1 MSTYPIYLTKF
12 LRKMMDNESSKVS
25 YNLKEKQPSSKKL
38 LPFHGK
44 NHIRISLYTLIV
56 LFLGNLNA
64 LVDAVM
70 HPEIEYFDHE
80 HLIVGGVVM
89 VVTAVLFGIVSAYLL
104 RLEKTIETLNTLKG
118 LLPICSNCKKIRDPE
133 NAWHALEQYLSERSD
148 ILFTHSICPEC
159 YKELYGDIQ
168 KKLF

>member
-1 MSTYPIYLTKF
+1 MITYPLYLAKF
-12 LRKMMDNESSKVS
+12 QRKTMNNESAKVS
-25 YNLKEKQPSSKKL
+25 NTLKEKQPSSKKL

-44 NHIRISLYTLIV
+44 NYTRISLCTLIV

-70 HPEIEYFDHE
+70 HPEIEYFDEE
-80 HLIVGGVVM
+80 HLIVGGVIM
-89 VVTAVLFGIVSAYLL
+89 IVTAVLLGIVSVYLL
-104 RLEKTIETLNTLKG
+104 RLEKTIGELNTLQG
-118 LLPICSNCKKIRDPE
+118 LLPICSNCKKIRDTE
-133 NAWHALEQYLSERSD
+133 NTWHALENYLSERSD

-159 YKELYGDIQ
+159 YKKLYGDLQ